1 MKVVFSGTLLRF
13 VNYMKEVEFDVAN
26 LGECIDQLGT
36 RFSSLKPVLLNADGH
51 VRSTHQ
57 LFLNGEQVDSATI
70 KNAAGCGINGGDTLL
85 ILTAIAGG

>member
-13 VNYMKEVEFDVAN
+13 VDYMKEVELDAAN
-26 LGECIDQLGT
+26 LGECIDQLGA
-36 RFSSLKPVLLNADGH
+36 RFSSLRPVLLNGDGH

-57 LFLNGEQVDSATI
+57 LFLNGEQVDSAVVR
-70 KNAAGCGINGGDTLL
+70 NAAECGVNRGDTLL

>member
-13 VNYMKEVEFDVAN
+13 VNYMKEVELDVAN
-26 LGECIDQLGT
+26 LHECIDQLGA
-36 RFSSLKPVLLNADGH
+36 RFSSLGPVLLNGDGH

-57 LFLNGEQVDSATI
+57 LFLNGEQVDSAVVR
-70 KNAAGCGINGGDTLL
+70 NAGACGLNSGDTLL